1 MDIKIESMQERL
13 LEIAID
19 NNLKF
24 TSHLENLYKN
34 ASQKMDALARICAY

>member
-34 ASQKMDALARICAY
+34 VSQKMDALARICAY